1 MKINFNV
8 HSASAWGT
16 LLIAIVTAGIGVL
29 TALGIVVKQTD
40 ATTIYGAITAVISLL
55 TAFGV
60 LTAATDKQPT
70 KPTEKDD
77 GYDPKH

>member
-8 HSASAWGT
+8 KSVKAWAALASA
-16 LLIAIVTAGIGVL
+16 VIGACVSIL

-40 ATTIYGAITAVISLL
+40 ATTLYGAITAVISLL

-60 LTAATDKQPT
+60 VTAATDKQPT
-70 KPTEKDD
+70 
-77 GYDPKH
+77 DPKH